1 MAMTN
6 SPPPIDNN
14 VMYCFSENK
23 VPIIAHT
30 ITDGYIRLILLL
42 YQLSN
47 RNFRLLKNNV
57 YPEANKN
64 STSPIAPPVASI
76 LYLGYKASIWLL
88 MIRNTAINFRIS
100 ILMSRWF
107 IL

>member
-30 ITDGYIRLILLL
+30 ITDG
-42 YQLSN
+42 
-47 RNFRLLKNNV
+47 
-57 YPEANKN
+57 
-64 STSPIAPPVASI
+64 
-76 LYLGYKASIWLL
+76 
-88 MIRNTAINFRIS
+88 
-100 ILMSRWF
+100 
-107 IL
+107 